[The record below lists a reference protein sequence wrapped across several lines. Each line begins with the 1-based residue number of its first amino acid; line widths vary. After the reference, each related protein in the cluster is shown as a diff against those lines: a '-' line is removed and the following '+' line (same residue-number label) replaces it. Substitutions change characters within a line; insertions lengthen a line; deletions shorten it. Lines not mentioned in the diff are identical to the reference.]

1 MDDIIGLDA
10 ERVSND
16 PGRSVRIVAVDCS
29 FQKIAHSVRL
39 TDDLHATSLALPP
52 RRLWRQRGW
61 ATAGRHVG

>member
-52 RRLWRQRGW
+52 RRL
-61 ATAGRHVG
+61 